1 MSVDYMLLNLDT
13 GDMIAVGKQRTH
25 PAVPEIGILEDH
37 TFFDGIPHCD
47 QSEDWEELYRR
58 SGHILNFFL
67 AQSRGCRIIVMA
79 TQDILDILD
88 EMDEEPGEPIMH
100 GGSMHIQNERVG
112 APYFQRRLQHTKSRQ
127 PKSDAEKEV
136 QEERALQYRDEIK
149 RLIRANVVKIPNKIG
164 ELVPTFQAGDMDPDP
179 VFVPWDDRRR
189 SR

>member
-25 PAVPEIGILEDH
+25 PPVPEIGILEEH

-47 QSEDWEELYRR
+47 QLEDREELYRR

-67 AQSRGCRIIVMA
+67 AHSRGCRIVVIE
-79 TQDILDILD
+79 T
-88 EMDEEPGEPIMH
+88 MDLINIIGEIEEETGEIIMLP
-100 GGSMHIQNERVG
+100 GSMNIQSEKTG
-112 APYFQRRLQHTKSRQ
+112 KPYFQRRLQHSKSRP
-127 PKSDAEKEV
+127 PKSDAEKEA
-136 QEERALQYRDEIK
+136 QEKRALQYHDEIK
-149 RLIRANVVKIPNKIG
+149 RLIRANVVAVPNKLG

>member
-25 PAVPEIGILEDH
+25 PAVPEIGLLEEH
-37 TFFDGIPHCD
+37 TFFDGIPHVD
-47 QSEDWEELYRR
+47 HSEGWEELYRR

-67 AQSRGCRIIVMA
+67 AHSRGCRIVVME
-79 TQDILDILD
+79 TEDIADIMG
-88 EMDEEPGEPIMH
+88 EIEEETGESIMLP
-100 GGSMHIQNERVG
+100 GSMHIQNEKIGR
-112 APYFQRRLQHTKSRQ
+112 PYFQRRLQHTKSQ
-127 PKSDAEKEV
+127 SPKSDAEKEAR
-136 QEERALQYRDEIK
+136 EKRALQYRDEIK